1 MTKTI
6 HSIDTP
12 HKDLRS
18 GVLAAAFVATLLVAS
33 LFAASAEAAITS
45 SLDFGD
51 RGANV
56 TELQTYLAT
65 NASIY
70 PSGLVTG
77 YFGPL
82 TRAAVE
88 RFQTAQGIVSSGT
101 PESTGYGRVGPTTM
115 ARINS
120 LLGGS
125 TNNVSWDT
133 VPVMTTPL
141 VSKTNT
147 TATFQWSTNE
157 ITTGQ
162 VFWSTSPLSFDEATG
177 PRQQPYVSGTLA
189 LDAGG
194 MQTNHTVTVSNL
206 QSNTVYYYLVRAI
219 DNVGNVTIVWPQS
232 FRTN

>member
-6 HSIDTP
+6 NLKDTRTR
-12 HKDLRS
+12 LFA
-18 GVLAAAFVATLLVAS
+18 VAFIVTLLVAS
-33 LFAASAEAAITS
+33 LYAASVEAAITS

-51 RGANV
+51 NGANV

-77 YFGPL
+77 YYGPL

-120 LLGGS
+120 LLGGGI

-133 VPVMTTPL
+133 VPVLTTPS
-141 VSKTNT
+141 VTMTNT

-157 ITTGQ
+157 VTTGQ
-162 VFWSTSPLSFDEATG
+162 VFWSPSPLSFDEATG